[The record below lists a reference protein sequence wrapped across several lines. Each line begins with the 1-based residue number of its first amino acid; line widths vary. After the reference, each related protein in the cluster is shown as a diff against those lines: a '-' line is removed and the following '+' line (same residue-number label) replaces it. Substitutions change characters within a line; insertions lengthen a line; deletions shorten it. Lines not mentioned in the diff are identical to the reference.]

1 MHFCKGRIISQGRS
15 VSSDDSGER
24 SSPALLAVA
33 GTRVLAQVHVWIHA
47 FGTRLI
53 AGVFQDLHF
62 SEALGQ
68 NIENIHWNQ

>member
-1 MHFCKGRIISQGRS
+1 MHFCKGRIFSKGRS

-24 SSPALLAVA
+24 SSPALLAMA
-33 GTRVLAQVHVWIHA
+33 GTRVLPQVHA
-47 FGTRLI
+47 FSARLI
-53 AGVFQDLHF
+53 ASVFYDLHF